1 MNQQSKTMRA
11 INTLRT
17 ENRKLFIEL
26 GKIPASSPDY
36 EQNRKRIAAQ
46 VAANNREIEAFA
58 KALGSNEEQS
68 RLYRYRK

>member
-1 MNQQSKTMRA
+1 MKEIT
-11 INTLRT
+11 TLQI
-17 ENRKLFIEL
+17 ENRKLFMEL
-26 GKIPASSPDY
+26 GKIPADSPDF
-36 EQNRKRIAAQ
+36 EPNRKRIAAL